1 MWDPTQYNR
10 FSTERSRPFYELLSR
25 VRASAPSSVA
35 DIGCGPGELT
45 AELAQRW
52 PEAEVVGVDNSPE
65 MIEAARRLPETSRGD
80 SGGPAYYTPHPPPGP
95 AQTARLRF
103 ELLDAW
109 DWTPSAPVDVIV
121 SNALLQWLPGHEE
134 LLTKWIGSLS
144 EGGWLAFQIPANHDQ
159 EAHSL
164 LHEQAGSAKWRA
176 KVGDVLF
183 SRQTGDPGYYL
194 ELLAKQGCV
203 VDAWET
209 TYMQVLAG
217 ENPVLEWFK
226 GTALRPALAAL
237 DDEEARQIFLAE
249 FGPKLLSAYPPA
261 SYGTLFR
268 FRRVFVVAHR

>member
-10 FSTERSRPFYELLSR
+10 FSTERSRPFYELLNR
-25 VRASAPSSVA
+25 VRASAPGSVA

-45 AELAQRW
+45 AELARRW

-65 MIEAARRLPETSRGD
+65 MIEAARRLPETS
-80 SGGPAYYTPHPPPGP
+80 
-95 AQTARLRF
+95 TARLRF
-103 ELLDAW
+103 EVLDAW
-109 DWTPSAPVDVIV
+109 DWAPAGPVDVIV

-134 LLTKWIGSLS
+134 LLAKWIGCLAD
-144 EGGWLAFQIPANHDQ
+144 GGWLAFQIPANHDQ

-164 LHEQAGSAKWRA
+164 LHEQAGSAKWRPML
-176 KVGDVLF
+176 GDVLF

-194 ELLAKQGCV
+194 ELLTSHGGT

-209 TYMQVLAG
+209 TYMQVLSG
-217 ENPVLEWFK
+217 ENPVLEWFE
-226 GTALRPALAAL
+226 GTALRPVLAKL
-237 DDEEARQIFLAE
+237 DEAGQEEFLAE
-249 FGPKLLSAYPPA
+249 FGPKLLDAYPAA